1 MLKSIAEVS
10 PDLAQFVEDLNL
22 HLSRPQQRHVK
33 QIADGLITI
42 NGDKNLSNLYR
53 HFVGDP
59 CPKSAADSFREAPWS
74 ADDICIPLRKH
85 LVKTAFQLAEAQGA
99 PKRISLSI
107 DDSFTEKDRHSK
119 RLESVAWHFDHAR
132 SRPKEPVHSKGTV
145 YVLLRLSI
153 GEVSVTVGVH
163 LYLRKKTVRQINRSR
178 KKGERIAFR
187 NKLTI
192 AKQMLKA
199 IEPLLPP
206 GYAVYVL
213 FDSWYASANLI
224 RWCRKRN
231 WHVICRLK
239 SNRNLDRVPLKQHRQ
254 RLRSQHYARVKI
266 SAADQERAT
275 TYLVRSLTGKLNRI
289 PGQVR
294 AYISKRF
301 RRDKHPRYYASTD
314 PSLSAQQA
322 LDLYH
327 TRWSCEVA
335 NWYIA
340 ERLGWADCRLW
351 KVESSAKFLMVLW
364 LALAFLEVQ
373 CAESKSFTNLADVI
387 RAHREE
393 HSQRLLVEAC
403 QLAMQA
409 GDLAPVLERYL
420 IAA

>member
-1 MLKSIAEVS
+1 MLKKITTVS
-10 PDLAQFVEDLNL
+10 PELTSFSQ
-22 HLSRPQQRHVK
+22 PQQRHVK
-33 QIADGLITI
+33 QIADGLITVD
-42 NGDKNLSNLYR
+42 GDKNLSNIYR
-53 HFVGDP
+53 HFVDDP
-59 CPKSAADSFREAPWS
+59 CPKSAADTFREAPWT
-74 ADDICIPLRKH
+74 ANDLRFPLEKR
-85 LVKTAFQLAEAQGA
+85 LVETAFQLAEAQGA
-99 PKRISLSI
+99 PKRVFLSL

-132 SRPKEPVHSKGTV
+132 SYPKEPVHSKGTV

-153 GEVSVTVGVH
+153 GKVSVTVGAR
-163 LYLRKKTVRQINRSR
+163 LYLRKKTIRQINRAR
-178 KKGERIAFR
+178 KKGEHITFR
-187 NKLTI
+187 NKPTI

-206 GYAVYVL
+206 GYLVYVL
-213 FDSWYASANLI
+213 FDSWYASADLI

-254 RLRSQHYARVKI
+254 RLRNQRYTRVKI
-266 SAADQERAT
+266 SAADKEQPT
-275 TYLVRSLTGKLNRI
+275 TYLVRSFTGRLNHV

-301 RRDKHPRYYASTD
+301 RRDKHPRHYGTTD
-314 PSLSAQQA
+314 ISLSSQTA
-322 LDLYH
+322 LTFYH
-327 TRWSCEVA
+327 ERWSCEVA

-351 KVESSAKFLMVLW
+351 RVESSEKFLMVLW
-364 LALAFLEVQ
+364 LALAYLEVRLAQ
-373 CAESKSFTNLADVI
+373 SDQFKNIADVI
-387 RAHREE
+387 RSHREA

-403 QLAMQA
+403 QLALQA
-409 GDLAPVLERYL
+409 GDLTPVFERYL